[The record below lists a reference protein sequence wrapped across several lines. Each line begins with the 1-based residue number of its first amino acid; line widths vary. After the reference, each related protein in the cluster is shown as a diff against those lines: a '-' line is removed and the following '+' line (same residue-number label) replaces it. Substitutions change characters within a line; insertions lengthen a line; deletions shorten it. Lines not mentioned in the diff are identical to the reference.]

1 MQAIQLVIL
10 AGAAFGIAVW
20 FWFLVLLPT
29 YPNLRQ
35 SLALLDPMPEPAQEI
50 ELEGWEVVGAWGLKK
65 LPEKLRPIPSKD
77 LALLG
82 ITPAGFLAR
91 KLAFALVGLLFPP
104 VVTAVLVLAGMGLPW
119 VAPAFVSLITA
130 VLAFMV
136 PDLDVRQKA
145 SKARREFSR
154 TLACYVDLV
163 AMERACG
170 SGTKQA
176 LDVAAEVGDSWA
188 FHRLRESL
196 DFSTWAGRTGWDGLR
211 SLANDL
217 DLTDLSDV
225 ADIIRLSGSEGA
237 GIYRILR
244 ANARSMREGI
254 LLRDLTRANET
265 NEKMSLPVSVLGI
278 VFLAILIAPGLLS
291 VMGG

>member
-1 MQAIQLVIL
+1 MSAIQYAIL
-10 AGAAFGIAVW
+10 AGAAFGVAVW
-20 FWFLVLLPT
+20 FWCLVLVPT

-35 SLALLDPMPEPAQEI
+35 SLALLGPLPQPTEEVDVQ
-50 ELEGWEVVGAWGLKK
+50 GWEVVGAWGLKK
-65 LPEKLRPIPSKD
+65 LPEKLRALPSKD
-77 LALLG
+77 LGLLG

-91 KLAFALVGLLFPP
+91 KLVFALAGLLFPP
-104 VVTAVLVLAGMGLPW
+104 LITAVLILAGVRLPW
-119 VAPAFVSLITA
+119 VAPAFIALLTA
-130 VLAFMV
+130 AGGFLV

-145 SKARREFSR
+145 TKARREFSR

-176 LDVAAEVGDSWA
+176 LDIAAEVGDSWV

-196 DFSTWAGRTGWDGLR
+196 DLSTWAGRTGWDGLR

-244 ANARSMREGI
+244 AKARSMREGI
-254 LLRDLTRANET
+254 LLRDLTKANET

-291 VMGG
+291 VLS